1 MQQLMKVDN
10 LHVVIMAGG
19 IGSRFWPYSRNS
31 LPKQFLDILDIGKTL
46 LQLTYDR
53 FKNLAR
59 KDNIYIVSN
68 QQYKQIIL
76 DQLPGIT
83 AEQIL
88 SEPVRRNTAPC
99 IAYASYKIRKKDPNA
114 VIVVSPADHAIFGE
128 LEYLNCIK
136 DAVKYARTE
145 DALITLGIKPTKP
158 ETGYGYIQYI
168 NEGDSRLKKVKTFTE
183 KPPIDLA
190 RTFIDS
196 GDFVWNT
203 GIFVWSVKSIVNA
216 FEHHLPDVAEL
227 FEECTDS
234 YSTDREQVAIDK
246 AYSHSKN
253 ISIDYGIMEKAINVH
268 VILGE
273 FGWSDIGSWSSLYDI
288 KDKNDGDNVIGGN
301 ALLFNCSKNIIHGK
315 RDKVIVMQDL
325 EGYLVADFDDVLL
338 ICKKDAE
345 AKFREFVSEVKS
357 KKGDK
362 YL

>member
-1 MQQLMKVDN
+1 MKVEN
-10 LHVVIMAGG
+10 LHLVIMAGG

-31 LPKQFLDILDIGKTL
+31 LPKQFLDVLDTGKTL

-53 FKNLAR
+53 FKNLASEE
-59 KDNIYIVSN
+59 NIYIVSN

-76 DQLPGIT
+76 DQLPGIS
-83 AEQIL
+83 ADQIL

-99 IAYASYKIRKKDPNA
+99 VAYASYKIRKKDPNA

-128 LEYLNCIK
+128 IEYLNCIR
-136 DAVKYARTE
+136 DAVKYASSE
-145 DALITLGIKPTKP
+145 DILITLGIKPTKP

-168 NEGDSRLKKVKTFTE
+168 KQKDKGLKKVKTFTE
-183 KPPIDLA
+183 KPQIDLA
-190 RTFIDS
+190 KTFIDS
-196 GDFVWNT
+196 GDFVWNA
-203 GIFVWSVKSIVNA
+203 GIFIWSVKSITSA
-216 FEHHLPDVAEL
+216 FEQYLPEVAEL
-227 FEECTDS
+227 FDDCTDS
-234 YSTDREQVAIDK
+234 YSTDNEQTAIDR
-246 AYSHSKN
+246 AYSQIKN
-253 ISIDYGIMEKAINVH
+253 ISIDYGIMEKATNVH

-273 FGWSDIGSWSSLYDI
+273 FGWSDIGSWSSLYEI
-288 KDKNDGDNVIGGN
+288 KDKDDSDNVVGGN

-315 RDKVIVMQDL
+315 SDKVIVMQDL

-338 ICKKDAE
+338 ICKKDEE